1 MIVQKFIPLRS
12 VFVFSGGHLIW
23 LTIYSILIAC
33 LYNIVGWTWIKIPW
47 VPIALIGT
55 AVAFY
60 LGFKNSQA
68 YDRMWEARKIWG
80 GIVNSSRSFGAM
92 INSFIEKDSI
102 PESEI
107 FLLKSKI
114 IYRHI
119 SWLYTLREQLL
130 VPTQWEHVSL
140 RKHFGS
146 INKARREKYG
156 SGRFADFLTKSQEE
170 RYFADKSYLENV
182 ANAATQIIAHQSKE
196 LVKLKD
202 NGYLDLFHQIEL
214 QTELNN
220 FYTLQGQ
227 AERIKKF
234 PFPRQFASSSFLL
247 NGIFILLLPLG
258 LIGEFAQLGVY
269 GAWIMV
275 PFSILVS
282 WVFIVMELVGD
293 YSENPFEGL
302 INDVPMLSICR
313 TIEIDLL
320 QMIGDQDVPAPIQAL
335 DNVLM

>member
-12 VFVFSGGHLIW
+12 VILFSGGHLIW
-23 LTIYSILIAC
+23 LSLYSIVVALMYHF
-33 LYNIVGWTWIKIPW
+33 LGWHWLAIPW

-55 AVAFY
+55 TVAFY

-80 GIVNSSRSFGAM
+80 GIVNSSRSFGTM
-92 INSFIEKDSI
+92 VNSFVENSKYG
-102 PESEI
+102 EEE
-107 FLLKSKI
+107 LLERKSKL

-119 SWLYTLREQLL
+119 AWLYTLREQLL

-146 INKARREKYG
+146 INAKRKEDYG
-156 SGRFADFLTKSQEE
+156 LGQFSEFLDKSQEYK
-170 RYFADKSYLENV
+170 YFSDKHLWENA
-182 ANAATQIIAHQSKE
+182 ANSATQIINIQSKE
-196 LVKLKD
+196 LMRLKAE
-202 NGYLDLFHQIEL
+202 NCLDLFHQIEL
-214 QTELNN
+214 QHELNN
-220 FYTLQGQ
+220 FYIYQGQ

-234 PFPRQFASSSFLL
+234 PFPRQFANSSFML

-258 LIGEFAQLGVY
+258 LLGEFSKLGEY
-269 GAWIMV
+269 GIWLMI
-275 PFSILVS
+275 PFASLVS

-320 QMIGDQDVPAPIQAL
+320 QMIAEREIPKPIQPVNNIL
-335 DNVLM
+335 L